1 MYLREYYDKGGF
13 GSQVMGWVCSLKF
26 HTPSS
31 MFWAHAL
38 IRLYKMEAAKLNLV
52 KSFCFGID
60 LPENCKLRSIANK
73 GCLGFGEPRG
83 GTTVV
88 HVFEKGKLFA
98 AGLSPERRRIEVEGN
113 CSFLII
119 VAFPL
124 RPCWLFWMRE
134 RCFWYLFHIWVWY
147 LFYIWVWYLFDQK
160 GWQQLWTVGSNVIIF
175 ARNANV

>member
-1 MYLREYYDKGGF
+1 
-13 GSQVMGWVCSLKF
+13 
-26 HTPSS
+26 
-31 MFWAHAL
+31 
-38 IRLYKMEAAKLNLV
+38 MEAAKLNLV

-73 GCLGFGEPRG
+73 GCLGFVEPRG

-98 AGLSPERRRIEVEGN
+98 AGLSPERIEGN

-124 RPCWLFWMRE
+124 LPC
-134 RCFWYLFHIWVWY
+134 
-147 LFYIWVWYLFDQK
+147 
-160 GWQQLWTVGSNVIIF
+160 
-175 ARNANV
+175 